1 MILTQDEAK
10 VWSEILK
17 GFSEGKR
24 YQIPFVY
31 DNDGNVI
38 KYAEITDFTVNP
50 QCPTIS
56 MTPSRNLFLI
66 DPNLI
71 SEVK

>member
-10 VWSEILK
+10 KWAEILK

-24 YQIPFVY
+24 YQIPFIY
-31 DNDGNVI
+31 DGEGNVV
-38 KYAEITDFTVNP
+38 KYIEITDFVINP

-56 MTPSRNLFLI
+56 MTMRRYMTTI
-66 DPNLI
+66 DPNMI
-71 SEVK
+71 REVK